1 MDSHEYYQSLPAGTR
16 FIIDQKTLVKMKRND
31 SHYIHDDLFDVS
43 TGTIHHPSEF
53 ILFSETTPAQIQAY
67 INE

>member
-1 MDSHEYYQSLPAGTR
+1 
-16 FIIDQKTLVKMKRND
+16 MKRND